1 MGIHVNIAEAKARLS
16 ELVAASLRGETVTL
30 QRAGKPLARIVALPE
45 AEAEERR
52 KIGERR
58 RAAFGMYKDRVGDRE
73 IDVKALKLTDE
84 EQEAEYRRKFGAA
97 D

>member
-30 QRAGKPLARIVALPE
+30 QRAGKPLARIVPLPE

-52 KIGERR
+52 KIGEKK
-58 RAAFGMYKDRVGDRE
+58 RAAFGMFKHLVGDRQ
-73 IDVKALKLTDE
+73 IDVPPSMTDE
-84 EQEAEYRRKFGAA
+84 ELEERWQRKFEPST
-97 D
+97 